1 MSAAGSIRVLLIEES
16 AADAER
22 IERELKT
29 AGIVFTTRRAET
41 RELFLKALQ
50 EFRPDVVLSQY
61 KLSQFSALEALD
73 LLRQSRP
80 DIPLLLVTETRSD
93 EEAVECLQ
101 KGAASYILKRNL
113 TRLPSELLH
122 TLTAKEA
129 ERTRRD
135 SEQELRSYNDELRAF
150 SAHLQSLREQE
161 RNRLAQEI
169 HDELAQTLTALRW
182 DITWL
187 QNKISTMTGER
198 VLALQEHIREMSVH
212 ADSTV
217 KYVRRILDDLRPRVQ
232 EGFGLI
238 PAIES
243 HLEDFERRT
252 GVRCT
257 FTPGVEELTIDQESM
272 TEVFRFLQE
281 TLSNITHLAN
291 ATEVSV
297 SLAVEG
303 ERLIFSV
310 EDNGRGAAEQKI
322 TGGRSS
328 GIPGLQDRARSLGGS
343 VTVAGRSGGGTTLR
357 LEIPIRSEDHA

>member
-1 MSAAGSIRVLLIEES
+1 MSAAGSIRVLLVEDS

-29 AGIVFTTRRAET
+29 AGIVFTTRRTET

-50 EFRPDVVLSQY
+50 EFRPDIVLSQY

-101 KGAASYILKRNL
+101 KGAARYILKRNL

-122 TLTAKEA
+122 TLTAKES
-129 ERTRRD
+129 ERARKE

-187 QNKISTMTGER
+187 QNKISTTTDER
-198 VLALQEHIREMSVH
+198 VLALQEHLREMAVH

-217 KYVRRILDDLRPRVQ
+217 KCVRRILDDLRPRVQ

-243 HLEDFERRT
+243 HIEEFEKRT

-257 FTPGVEELTIDQESM
+257 FTPGIEELTLDPESM

-281 TLSNITHLAN
+281 TLSNITRHAN
-291 ATEVSV
+291 ASEVSV

-310 EDNGRGAAEQKI
+310 EDNGKGIVEQTI
-322 TGGRSS
+322 TGDR
-328 GIPGLQDRARSLGGS
+328 PTGLRVLRDRARSLGGT
-343 VTVAGRSGGGTTLR
+343 VTVGGRPDGGTTIR
-357 LEIPIRSEDHA
+357 LEIPIRSENRA